1 MPTNLLKR
9 KMQKKLRVLM
19 RKVINDKSDEDPE
32 KCISKDVGPNKP
44 FRPRRT
50 RLT

>member
-19 RKVINDKSDEDPE
+19 RKVINDKSYEDPE
-32 KCISKDVGPNKP
+32 KCNYY
-44 FRPRRT
+44 
-50 RLT
+50 LN